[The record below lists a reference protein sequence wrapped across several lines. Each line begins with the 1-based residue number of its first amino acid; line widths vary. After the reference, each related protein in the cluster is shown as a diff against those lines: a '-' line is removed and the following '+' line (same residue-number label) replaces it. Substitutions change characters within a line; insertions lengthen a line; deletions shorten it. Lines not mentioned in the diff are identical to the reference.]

1 MSVAVPFVCVG
12 RVLFTGAVLSKMG
25 LNSFQ
30 GLVGQFSV
38 DALMFSLDF
47 SEDSLVKGFVKV
59 LNGDQPVGRLN
70 LVKD

>member
-1 MSVAVPFVCVG
+1 
-12 RVLFTGAVLSKMG
+12 MG